1 MPMYIDNCQFRE
13 YERALL
19 ARATQVVIYI
29 RAIGPQMGKSYFL
42 QLNLRNLCY
51 NTKNIC
57 QVILASLKLF
67 TFFEMVKF

>member
-51 NTKNIC
+51 NTKNISSSDIGIIKI
-57 QVILASLKLF
+57 VYFLRNG
-67 TFFEMVKF
+67 